1 MEIDGLQSKPVQKLM
16 DAIRHEHGV
25 CGTLFLGETPL
36 DPITTLCN
44 YNTYDK
50 TISIRATGAG
60 GMPPKRGGNVKPTIV
75 KQKTSDQEDNN
86 SRAKGVKDRYLFLTA
101 KVADGVQNPGNI
113 SNHSKIILK
122 IASDIYD
129 KSDYFSTFING
140 VSDLNIAENM
150 VKEWDNRKSK
160 NAATFA
166 RSLSETYIKDLT
178 GFARSYELLCD
189 AFEAAFTAEFFNEDD
204 EVFNQIKYKSM
215 LDAKVQE
222 LKKRDADE
230 LEHYRRMRA
239 ASAAVPGD
247 GMQMG

>member
-1 MEIDGLQSKPVQKLM
+1 MEIDALQSKPVQKLM

-36 DPITTLCN
+36 GPISGLYN
-44 YNTYDK
+44 YNTFDK
-50 TISIRATGAG
+50 TVSIRATGAG

-75 KQKTSDQEDNN
+75 KQKTSDQEDNT
-86 SRAKGVKDRYLFLTA
+86 RAKGVKDRYLVLTA
-101 KVADGVQNPGNI
+101 KVADGVQNNGDYV
-113 SNHSKIILK
+113 SDHSKIVLK
-122 IASDIYD
+122 IASEVYN
-129 KSDYFSTFING
+129 KKDYFSTFING
-140 VSDLNIAENM
+140 VGDLRIAESM
-150 VKEWDNRKSK
+150 VKEYDNRKSR
-160 NAATFA
+160 NAQPFS
-166 RSLSETYIKDLT
+166 RSLVESYIKDLT
-178 GFARSYELLCD
+178 GFSRSYDLLCD